1 MDFDGSRMTKS
12 FRLNN
17 VRIGGRGSF
26 TIRNALWPTTVI
38 PTRTRRLKRKDS
50 MEDGADSNF
59 APFLC
64 RFIHRALS
72 AYVLFNDEDDGF
84 RITWITVADSIE
96 DCEEVCANE
105 ARTSLFSNAN
115 DTIRPTRGDIVAPSE
130 GYVWQECLTDSL
142 TGYRAVDHSSV
153 AEPLEGLSI
162 AFEVYLHID
171 ALLSDII
178 SRRQSSLFK
187 KSPYHNQKVFFMP
200 EFFYNLISA
209 SPDAL
214 KIMLVVTF
222 SNKEKMMRST
232 KKVPSALGVFV
243 EVNLFDQSYREIQWV
258 QHPSCNDTSSMK
270 QWCNSLAL
278 NWRMKQCR
286 VGVFCLD
293 SSGIGQHLANWSC
306 GTHECNVDEDLR
318 DDYSVKLWKYYVERR
333 YTSKESIAPPK
344 DISMSSLYPY
354 CDVITNR
361 AVHDAIPV
369 RRISSRSSPIEL
381 IYG

>member
-1 MDFDGSRMTKS
+1 MDFDWPRTTKS
-12 FRLNN
+12 FRLKN

-26 TIRNALWPTTVI
+26 TMRNALWPTTVI

-50 MEDGADSNF
+50 KEDGADSNLT
-59 APFLC
+59 PFMC

-105 ARTSLFSNAN
+105 ASNSLFNN
-115 DTIRPTRGDIVAPSE
+115 GIRPTRSDIVAPSE

-142 TGYRAVDHSSV
+142 TGYRALDESNV
-153 AEPLEGLSI
+153 ADPLNGLNI
-162 AFEVYLHID
+162 AFEVYLHVD
-171 ALLSDII
+171 ALLSDILC
-178 SRRQSSLFK
+178 RRQSSLFK
-187 KSPYHNQKVFFMP
+187 KSPYHNQNAFFMP

-209 SPDAL
+209 TPDAL
-214 KIMLVVTF
+214 KVMLVVTF
-222 SNKEKMMRST
+222 SNKEKMMYST

-243 EVNLFDQSYREIQWV
+243 EVNLFDQSYCEIQWV
-258 QHPSCNDTSSMK
+258 QHPSCNDASSLK
-270 QWCNSLAL
+270 RWCNSLAL

-286 VGVFCLD
+286 KGVFSLD
-293 SSGIGQHLANWSC
+293 SSEIGQHLENWNC
-306 GTHECNVDEDLR
+306 GTHESNVDEDLT
-318 DDYSVKLWKYYVERR
+318 DDYNIKLWRNYVERR

-344 DISMSSLYPY
+344 DVSMSSLYPH

-361 AVHDAIPV
+361 AVHEAIPV
-369 RRISSRSSPIEL
+369 KRIASRNSPIEL
-381 IYG
+381 VYG